1 LTTLYFV
8 RHGVTAHTGVKLSGW
23 MDTPLDNKGIDQARA
38 TAEALAATRFKEIYS
53 SPVAR
58 CLETAKIVAEPHR
71 KEVRT
76 LDPLGEVRY
85 GAWTDRSL
93 KQLSGL
99 KVWRD
104 VQHQPSTFRFPDGET
119 LREVQTRAVDEIE
132 RLRGVHRKDRICCVS
147 HADVIRLVFAHY
159 LGVHID
165 LFQRIIIGPASVSI
179 LSLGDHS
186 PRVMCMN
193 WVPDRS

>member
-1 LTTLYFV
+1 
-8 RHGVTAHTGVKLSGW
+8 

-99 KVWRD
+99 KAWRD